1 MLYKTESG
9 LGIIFKLHNNNN
21 NNNNNKPK
29 TRNLKDKKAAFG
41 SFAWNNRKTY
51 PIPED

>member
-1 MLYKTESG
+1 MLYQTESR
-9 LGIIFKLHNNNN
+9 LGIIFKILLNN

-41 SFAWNNRKTY
+41 SFTWNNKTTC